1 MVDVEIL
8 VDIPGAGIYPPLA
21 ALGLG
26 KSVLTSRIIQ
36 SLRLHPDITTIF
48 YLCNSHTDQ
57 SDLCSHILRILIL
70 EILRAHPL
78 LTGHVFENY
87 IRQGRTSS
95 LVQIRKLLP
104 ELLLAVSSIR
114 IVIDGLDECQ
124 EKDQKTI
131 LSELLSIVKV
141 SVIPCKLLIS
151 SRAET
156 YLSRTL
162 RKSPS
167 ISLSDKMERRSVDK
181 DIQIYVTHAL
191 KELRGSFPSD
201 VVNEVEKTVV
211 KKANGMFLWVR
222 LVIAEL
228 LDRESAYELQK
239 AAHNLPQGLHKASQ
253 KAITILQWMACA
265 FRPLKTFEIQDGLVF
280 ESADSVLNDETKP
293 TKSLLELCKPL
304 IEVGFEDS
312 VDFVHFSA
320 KDRNSEEEQVLRVV
334 KGFHGLHTYANEF
347 LAQHTLR
354 YAELQY
360 RCNAPFSETLIVLLS
375 RLLCL
380 RKKNMPITFISA
392 SRELKAVPDI
402 EQRLAQTNLPPSL
415 RSFMRDMLIFKE
427 ISNQDNHHHTDP
439 KANRD

>member
-8 VDIPGAGIYPPLA
+8 LSTISIPGA
-21 ALGLG
+21 G

-36 SLRLHPDITTIF
+36 GLRLHPDITTIF
-48 YLCNSHTDQ
+48 YLCNSHTEK

-87 IRQGRTSS
+87 IRKGRTSS

-104 ELLLAVSSIR
+104 ELLLAISSTR
-114 IVIDGLDECQ
+114 VVIDGLDECL

-131 LSELLSIVKV
+131 LSELLSIVKI
-141 SVIPCKLLIS
+141 SVTPCKLLIS

-167 ISLSDKMERRSVDK
+167 ISLSDKMERQSVDK
-181 DIQIYVTHAL
+181 DIQTYVTHAL

-211 KKANGMFLWVR
+211 KKAN
-222 LVIAEL
+222 VIAEL

-239 AAHNLPQGLHKASQ
+239 AAHNLPQGLHKAYHRILHRIRSEYSWYRSQ
-253 KAITILQWMACA
+253 KAINILQWMACA
-265 FRPLKTFEIQDGLVF
+265 FRPLKTFEVQDGLVF
-280 ESADSVLNDETKP
+280 ESVDSVLNDETKP
-293 TKSLLELCKPL
+293 TKTLLELCRPL

-320 KDRNSEEEQVLRVV
+320 KE
-334 KGFHGLHTYANEF
+334 
-347 LAQHTLR
+347 
-354 YAELQY
+354 
-360 RCNAPFSETLIVLLS
+360 
-375 RLLCL
+375 
-380 RKKNMPITFISA
+380 
-392 SRELKAVPDI
+392 
-402 EQRLAQTNLPPSL
+402 
-415 RSFMRDMLIFKE
+415 
-427 ISNQDNHHHTDP
+427 
-439 KANRD
+439 